1 MSQTCDR
8 HIFATHG
15 SPSIEK
21 NTWRKA
27 STRENQRSIEN
38 NRVGDISA
46 SGMKERNT
54 ADSGFLLSVTQN
66 ILCRVVHFL
75 SFFLFSLSFFLHS
88 LSIFILFLSSLSFFL
103 PSLSF
108 FILFLLFTLPRKEG
122 KCSYFFLSFCFSI
135 SLSSLSFFFHCFSL
149 SLSLSILSLLL
160 YRLGVR
166 VYCQDGKRSGQSY

>member
-1 MSQTCDR
+1 MLLSSACLDTTRARQEFFLLRSLHYKKLSNVLDHRPQESLMSQTCDS

-54 ADSGFLLSVTQN
+54 ADSGFLLSVTQKYN
-66 ILCRVVHFL
+66 TLLFCVLFV
-75 SFFLFSLSFFLHS
+75 FFL
-88 LSIFILFLSSLSFFL
+88 L
-103 PSLSF
+103 PVCSTQHNCREVKEKEEV
-108 FILFLLFTLPRKEG
+108 LLKRERENKKG
-122 KCSYFFLSFCFSI
+122 
-135 SLSSLSFFFHCFSL
+135 
-149 SLSLSILSLLL
+149 
-160 YRLGVR
+160 LGE
-166 VYCQDGKRSGQSY
+166 RSK

>member
-1 MSQTCDR
+1 MSQTCDS

-66 ILCRVVHFL
+66 NGGENTNRQD
-75 SFFLFSLSFFLHS
+75 
-88 LSIFILFLSSLSFFL
+88 
-103 PSLSF
+103 
-108 FILFLLFTLPRKEG
+108 RKIN
-122 KCSYFFLSFCFSI
+122 KN
-135 SLSSLSFFFHCFSL
+135 H
-149 SLSLSILSLLL
+149 
-160 YRLGVR
+160 
-166 VYCQDGKRSGQSY
+166 